1 MSPPITPAVCASSAI
16 APCPFEFPDM
26 SDAIQVRCLRLWA
39 HVGVLDF
46 ERREGQW
53 FELDLELG
61 VDLSA
66 AGRSDALADTLDYS
80 QLITDLQHQARSLI
94 CQTLEH
100 YSERILDRIE
110 ELYGPVPIRLELRK
124 CHAPVPGF
132 DGVVAVRRSR
142 HH

>member
-1 MSPPITPAVCASSAI
+1 
-16 APCPFEFPDM
+16 M
-26 SDAIQVRCLRLWA
+26 SDAIQVRGLRLWA

-80 QLITDLQHQARSLI
+80 QLITALHQQARSLI

-100 YSERILDRIE
+100 YSELIFTGLE
-110 ELYGPVPIRLELRK
+110 ALYGPVPMRLELRK
-124 CHAPVPGF
+124 CRAPVPGF
-132 DGVVAVRRSR
+132 GGRVAVRRRR
-142 HH
+142 HWGPS